1 MSQKAS
7 VAWSFKVPDQPN
19 DNPKQFIQGAPV
31 LHVKDPQ
38 ASAEF
43 YRDKLGFNFDFAMDG
58 YSIVWRDNSA
68 IHFSQGPVEVAGM
81 AIFQWVVDVDAYYAE
96 LKSRHVTLER
106 DIGDQPYGVREFSV
120 IDLNGISVVFGQD
133 LE

>member
-1 MSQKAS
+1 MLQKAS
-7 VAWSFKVPDQPN
+7 VAWFFKMPDQPK

-43 YRDKLGFNFDFAMDG
+43 YRNMLGFNFDFAMDG

-68 IHFSQGPVEVAGM
+68 IHFSTGPVEVTGM

-96 LKSRHVTLER
+96 LKSRNVTIDR

-120 IDLNGISVVFGQD
+120 TDINGISIVFGQD

>member
-1 MSQKAS
+1 MLQKVS
-7 VAWSFKVPDQPN
+7 VAWSFNVPDRPS

-43 YRDKLGFNFDFAMDG
+43 YRDKLGFNFDFAMEG
-58 YSIVWRDNSA
+58 YSIVWRDNAA

-96 LKSRHVTLER
+96 LKSRSVVIER
-106 DIGDQPYGVREFSV
+106 DIADQPYDVREFSV